1 MASVEAKPRKRI
13 TVKPRKLNPRFKDQ
27 QNFRVPDSVAASY
40 FEQAPD
46 SEDAFKAR
54 KVLRRTLS

>member
-1 MASVEAKPRKRI
+1 MASVEVKNRKRI
-13 TVKPRKLNPRFKDQ
+13 IVKPRKLNPKFKDQ
-27 QNFRVPDSVAASY
+27 QNFRVPDAVAESY

-46 SEDAFKAR
+46 NEDAFKAR